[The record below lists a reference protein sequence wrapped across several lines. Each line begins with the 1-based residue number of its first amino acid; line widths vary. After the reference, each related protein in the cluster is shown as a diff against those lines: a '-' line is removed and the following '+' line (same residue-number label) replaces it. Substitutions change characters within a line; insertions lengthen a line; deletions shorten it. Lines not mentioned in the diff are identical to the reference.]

1 VSLQNAHGALAYAF
15 GGSAMFRGHD
25 CYPPR
30 WGKIE
35 GATDTEAAHAAA
47 YNYAKDFLREAF
59 DYAKT
64 KGIKTAIGSE
74 VPAMPPKS
82 LNTTLDYLGF
92 YTSPRDQFTTTGKYP
107 CEYSMTCDW
116 MCDPVVGRGPA
127 KAPRCSAAF
136 TYALPYGHHTIQS
149 WTHPQ
154 RVPHAVALFTFYN
167 GTTTTDGNTLLSTE
181 PLPAR
186 YAHSSYKSVRS
197 EGFIFPPNLTQAMLP
212 PGALMSEMRPLKLW
226 RKAGAAGDGD
236 VFASSSELLDAR
248 ARASNFTELV
258 TVLGYVYGRRPAIW
272 LQQLYEGVLTRLDKG
287 MGADLVWLWTQ
298 EIWNPRAQTGVGYG
312 LNSSGVTSV
321 VEDFLALDAA
331 RKALNAEDRVELG
344 TAGWT
349 LGPMAD
355 RAYWDKVLPK
365 DWLLSS
371 IDEALGQTDVEPEY
385 AEVKNHRKQI
395 IPWAEDVRIFLPHL
409 RLVNQPSALCGTTQ
423 CCAEFSAKRGA
434 F

>member
-1 VSLQNAHGALAYAF
+1 MPLQNAHGALAYAF
-15 GGSAMFRGHD
+15 GGSALFRGHD

-82 LNTTLDYLGF
+82 LSTTLDYLGF

-149 WTHPQ
+149 WTHTQ
-154 RVPHAVALFTFYN
+154 RVPHSVALFTFYN

-181 PLPAR
+181 PLPA
-186 YAHSSYKSVRS
+186 
-197 EGFIFPPNLTQAMLP
+197 L
-212 PGALMSEMRPLKLW
+212 
-226 RKAGAAGDGD
+226 
-236 VFASSSELLDAR
+236 
-248 ARASNFTELV
+248 
-258 TVLGYVYGRRPAIW
+258 
-272 LQQLYEGVLTRLDKG
+272 
-287 MGADLVWLWTQ
+287 
-298 EIWNPRAQTGVGYG
+298 
-312 LNSSGVTSV
+312 
-321 VEDFLALDAA
+321 
-331 RKALNAEDRVELG
+331 
-344 TAGWT
+344 
-349 LGPMAD
+349 
-355 RAYWDKVLPK
+355 
-365 DWLLSS
+365 
-371 IDEALGQTDVEPEY
+371 
-385 AEVKNHRKQI
+385 
-395 IPWAEDVRIFLPHL
+395 
-409 RLVNQPSALCGTTQ
+409 
-423 CCAEFSAKRGA
+423 
-434 F
+434 